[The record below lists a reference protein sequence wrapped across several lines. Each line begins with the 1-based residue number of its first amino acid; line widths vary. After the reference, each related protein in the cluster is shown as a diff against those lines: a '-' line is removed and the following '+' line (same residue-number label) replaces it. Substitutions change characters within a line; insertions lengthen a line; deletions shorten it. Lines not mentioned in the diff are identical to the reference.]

1 MTSIYKQYI
10 DGIWTDASNGKTWE
24 VIDPATEETVATV
37 PFGDGSDCHL
47 ALEAAAR
54 AFPSW
59 SSATP
64 YERGGYLR
72 AVADL
77 IRSRADALAEVTVR
91 ESGKPL
97 AQSKGE
103 WLVAADLFE
112 WYSEEGKRAYG
123 RVIPSRRA
131 SKRMMVLS
139 QPIGVVGVITAWNFP
154 AYNPVRAWA
163 AALGAGCT
171 VVARPSELTPLTGM
185 EIANLM
191 AEVGLPP
198 GVLNL
203 VNGEPASMGQALLDS
218 PICRKISFTGS
229 VRVGRLLMDGASR
242 TFKRLSLELGG
253 NAPVLVFPDSDLDAL
268 SKSAVAAKFRNAGQ
282 VCVSPQRFLVQR
294 SRAEEFLERVVPQ
307 VRALKVGSPL
317 EPGTDV
323 GPMINRTQRDRVEAM
338 VKDAREKGSAVLA
351 GGGRPRARDRGYFF
365 EPTVLGQVTREMR
378 VFDEEIFGPVLP
390 VASFDDVE
398 EAIAVANRTD
408 YGLAAYVW
416 TRDLETAVRCYEGLH
431 FGMVGVNEWAPQA
444 TEAPFPGWKHSG
456 LGAESGAEGLKEYL
470 ETKLVAIGSL

>member
-10 DGIWTDASNGKTWE
+10 DGNWVDASNKKTWD
-24 VIDPATEETVATV
+24 VIDPSTEETIATV
-37 PFGDGSDCHL
+37 PFGDGTDCRL

-64 YERGGYLR
+64 YERGASLR
-72 AVADL
+72 RVSEL
-77 IRSRADALAEVTVR
+77 IRARVDALAEVTVR
-91 ESGKPL
+91 ESGKPI
-97 AQSKGE
+97 AQSRGE

-163 AALGAGCT
+163 AALASGCT

-185 EIANLM
+185 EIANLF
-191 AEVGLPP
+191 AEVGLPR

-203 VNGEPASMGQALLDS
+203 VNGEPASMGQELLDS
-218 PICRKISFTGS
+218 PLCRKISFTGS
-229 VRVGRLLMDGASR
+229 VRVGRILMDGASR

-253 NAPVLVFPDSDLDAL
+253 NAPVLIFPDCDLEAL
-268 SKSAVAAKFRNAGQ
+268 SKSAVAAKYRNAGQ
-282 VCVSPQRFLVQR
+282 VCVSPQRFLVQK
-294 SRAEEFLERVVPQ
+294 SRAQEFLERVVPR
-307 VRALKVGSPL
+307 VKTLKLGSGL
-317 EPGTDV
+317 EPDTDV
-323 GPMINRTQRDRVEAM
+323 GPMINRTQRDRVESL
-338 VKDAREKGSAVLA
+338 VHDAREKGVEVAA
-351 GGGRPRARDRGYFF
+351 GGSRPQERDRGFFF
-365 EPTVLGQVTREMR
+365 EPTVLGGVTPEMR
-378 VFDEEIFGPVLP
+378 IFNEEIFGPVLP
-390 VASFDDVE
+390 VSSFDDVD

-416 TRDLETAVRCYEGLH
+416 TNDLKTAVRCYEGLH